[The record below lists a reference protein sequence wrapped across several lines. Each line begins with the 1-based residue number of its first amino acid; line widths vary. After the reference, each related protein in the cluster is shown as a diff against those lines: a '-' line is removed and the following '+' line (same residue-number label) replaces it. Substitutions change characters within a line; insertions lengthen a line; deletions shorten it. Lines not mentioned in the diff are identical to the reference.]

1 MKNQE
6 FPPKNNNNLMKPP
19 VPYKPESVIRHARLS
34 ANSSIYSKNK
44 HNNNKNL
51 IQKRI
56 TQFEQTATTQ
66 VGFLLDNGHIYI
78 QYTNMHVLDYTKKN
92 LCFFINLLSNCYHLP
107 KIAKKS
113 SKCLP
118 VNSKHKLII

>member
-6 FPPKNNNNLMKPP
+6 FRPKDNNNLKKPP

-34 ANSSIYSKNK
+34 ANSSIYSKNN
-44 HNNNKNL
+44 HNNNNKNL

-56 TQFEQTATTQ
+56 CQFDQTTTTQ
-66 VGFLLDNGHIYI
+66 VGFLLYISTI

-92 LCFFINLLSNCYHLP
+92 LCFFINLLSNCYHIP
-107 KIAKKS
+107 KIAKKV
-113 SKCLP
+113 LN
-118 VNSKHKLII
+118 VYR